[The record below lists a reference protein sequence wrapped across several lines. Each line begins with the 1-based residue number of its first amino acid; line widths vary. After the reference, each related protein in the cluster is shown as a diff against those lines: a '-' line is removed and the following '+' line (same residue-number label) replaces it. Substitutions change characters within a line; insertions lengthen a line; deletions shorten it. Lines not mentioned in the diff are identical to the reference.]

1 MRRHQIFEVGDRST
15 LLPRYPALLRM
26 SVKSKTNGFL
36 LLVMLAFCGVVMVMV
51 PSWIAGQ
58 IEAISAIGPTW
69 LVYVYV
75 GVVGTGG
82 VLLFGCTVT
91 ILWKLWRRTVKKRE
105 RRQKRN
111 LNPSELSA
119 EERES
124 ELAQNLATVEEMR
137 SDLPT
142 TKDLMR
148 EIEPLTKRIEE
159 KRESQRLELV
169 AFGAIS
175 SGKSSLLNA
184 LAGQDVFRTDL
195 KGGTTAQRNEIPWP
209 GLDKVTL
216 VDTPGLGEV
225 DGAERGVTSANA
237 AKDADLVLLVVDG
250 PLREW
255 EFQLLKQLGEMEKR
269 VLICLNKEDWYDAA
283 EQRSLTGQI
292 RSQVKQY
299 VDADDIVAVR
309 SQTTK
314 RPRVRVMS
322 DGSET
327 SEMVDVPIDI
337 SPLATRMMKV
347 IRRDGRD
354 LLLANLLLQSRGLI
368 DEARRRVEAALD
380 DRAWETVDKYT
391 WGAGGAAAIN
401 PFPIIDLVAGCA
413 ISTKM
418 VVDLGQVYRQDI
430 DMQAAVTLLGQLGK
444 NLISILGVSAATPA
458 ITAAV
463 GSLLKTVPGIG
474 TLAGQLLQGI
484 VQAIVT
490 RWIGAVFINYF
501 KNEMNQPEGG
511 FAAMARKEWEK
522 LTTLD
527 ELRKLV
533 RAARSQLSSKDKD
546 GE

>member
-1 MRRHQIFEVGDRST
+1 MSLKST
-15 LLPRYPALLRM
+15 
-26 SVKSKTNGFL
+26 TNGLFL
-36 LLVMLAFCGVVMVMV
+36 LVALAVCGVVMIAI

-58 IEAISAIGPTW
+58 IETVSSFGPAW
-69 LVYVYV
+69 LVYLYV
-75 GVVGTGG
+75 TVVGIGALI
-82 VLLFGCTVT
+82 LLGCTGT
-91 ILWKLWRRTVKKRE
+91 IVWRLWQRTRAKRVRRD
-105 RRQKRN
+105 KRN
-111 LNPSELSA
+111 RNPSELTR
-119 EERES
+119 EEREH
-124 ELAQNLATVEEMR
+124 ELAENLATVEEMR

-142 TKDLMR
+142 TDDLLR
-148 EIEPLTKRIEE
+148 EIEPLSRQIEE
-159 KRESQRLELV
+159 KRESQQLELV

-184 LAGQDVFRTDL
+184 LAGQDVFQTDL
-195 KGGTTAQRNEIPWP
+195 KGGTTAQRNEIAWP
-209 GLDKVTL
+209 GIDKVTL

-225 DGAERGVTSANA
+225 DGAERGSLSATA

-255 EFQLLKQLGEMEKR
+255 EFQLLTQLGEMEKR

-283 EQRSLTGQI
+283 ELKSLLGQI

-299 VDADDIVAVR
+299 VDADDLVAVR

-322 DGSET
+322 DGNEVT
-327 SEMVDVPIDI
+327 EIVDVPIDI
-337 SPLATRMMKV
+337 SPLADRMMKI

-368 DEARRRVEAALD
+368 GEARQRVEDAID
-380 DRAWETVDKYT
+380 RRAWETVDKYT

-401 PFPIIDLVAGCA
+401 PFPIVDLVAGCA

-444 NLISILGVSAATPA
+444 NLISILGVSVATPA
-458 ITAAV
+458 IAGAV

-474 TLAGQLLQGI
+474 TLAGQLVQGI
-484 VQAIVT
+484 VQALVT

-501 KNEMNQPEGG
+501 KNEMKQPEGG
-511 FAAMARKEWEK
+511 FAAMARQEWDR
-522 LTTLD
+522 LTTMD

-533 RAARSQLSSKDKD
+533 SAAKQHLSGSDK
-546 GE
+546 GGR